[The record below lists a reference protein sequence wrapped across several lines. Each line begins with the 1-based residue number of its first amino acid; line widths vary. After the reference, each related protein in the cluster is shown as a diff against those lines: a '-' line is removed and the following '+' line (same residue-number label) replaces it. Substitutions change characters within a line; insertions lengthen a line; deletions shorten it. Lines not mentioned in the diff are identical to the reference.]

1 MEDWSASKKKSK
13 IKTARLAGLPD
24 EATASGPLSKTS
36 LLAEDGCSLRND
48 DRPLLVFS
56 EREQNESLYVF
67 STFIHNKINYLWPG
81 SQCSACALNCHQKL
95 RRLLIRPRCCDCCLN
110 PSLTMTSSFQGLK
123 LL

>member
-1 MEDWSASKKKSK
+1 MIEALLYSTFAFKKMEDWSAKRSKKRSR

-56 EREQNESLYVF
+56 EREQNESLTY
-67 STFIHNKINYLWPG
+67 TY
-81 SQCSACALNCHQKL
+81 SAQSYITNSITSGQVLNVVLVH
-95 RRLLIRPRCCDCCLN
+95 
-110 PSLTMTSSFQGLK
+110 
-123 LL
+123 